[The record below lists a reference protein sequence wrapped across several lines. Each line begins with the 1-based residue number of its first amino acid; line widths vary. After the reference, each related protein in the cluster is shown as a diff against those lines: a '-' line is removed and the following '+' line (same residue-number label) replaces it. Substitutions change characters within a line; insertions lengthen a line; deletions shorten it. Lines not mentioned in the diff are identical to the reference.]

1 MDVTAEEHLECSLS
15 YSKTSKIFQVALTFR
30 QRMGNNSDCFVLI
43 SMGNQ
48 IIKQAC
54 LREVILESLKSML
67 LFLVS
72 DSTSLPRCS
81 SPASSSDSNA
91 YESSNSSSGAAK
103 AYLHGGPI
111 YFLHLQVR
119 LIFVCQ
125 CDRIQNLWP
134 HVCGDFSMAL
144 IELVRLTSNVN
155 SEAGILD

>member
-1 MDVTAEEHLECSLS
+1 MDVTAKEHLECSLR

-30 QRMGNNSDCFVLI
+30 RSMGNNPDCFVLI

-48 IIKQAC
+48 IIKEAS

-67 LFLVS
+67 PFFVS

-81 SPASSSDSNA
+81 SPSSSSDSNV
-91 YESSNSSSGAAK
+91 YESSNSSSGSAK
-103 AYLHGGPI
+103 AYLHCGPI
-111 YFLHLQVR
+111 YFLHFKVR

-125 CDRIQNLWP
+125 CERIQNLWP
-134 HVCGDFSMAL
+134 HVCGDFSIAL
-144 IELVRLTSNVN
+144 IKLVRFNSNVN